1 MFLGAAA
8 PVIANGFGRTKAHK
22 TSLLDTAMDSSTVIF
37 VAALLLRDAVRSRRR
52 WLRHAEAEREQEAE
66 RRVAEER
73 LRIGSCTT
81 CWHTRSA

>member
-1 MFLGAAA
+1 MGRQDRRCESPSTRAQRPNGGRVFLGAAA

-52 WLRHAEAEREQEAE
+52 WLPR
-66 RRVAEER
+66 
-73 LRIGSCTT
+73 
-81 CWHTRSA
+81 